1 MITNERIQ
9 KMYLDLLELEG
20 EFLQQVVRKGNESKF
35 LNLKVN
41 FQNTKD
47 SLYTLDLAQ
56 TAFIDGE
63 KNVKKINL

>member
-56 TAFIDGE
+56 TAFIDE
-63 KNVKKINL
+63 KKNGK